1 MCVVSAT
8 DVDGGY
14 YYSGRFEEGSIMDSR
29 SEAGESLADY
39 AWRTDGNDMGDNPS
53 LATTPANQTR

>member
-1 MCVVSAT
+1 
-8 DVDGGY
+8 VDGGY